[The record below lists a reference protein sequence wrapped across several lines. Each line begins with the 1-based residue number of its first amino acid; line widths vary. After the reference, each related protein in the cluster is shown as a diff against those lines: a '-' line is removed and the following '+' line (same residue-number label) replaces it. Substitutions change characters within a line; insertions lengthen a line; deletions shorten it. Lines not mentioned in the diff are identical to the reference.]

1 MLLRAA
7 GLTAPFPLCLR
18 SGTHPSYSAGY
29 RHKGILTT
37 QCPTWRLLPQ
47 PILPAD
53 VLSPS
58 PLQPPGAQAWL
69 WLCSKAQLTALGS
82 RGGLHPITSHL
93 PHSHSTSAPLGT
105 HPGVGMDVGP
115 SPGHRPELGSAEQAM
130 VRDRQCLWLLYS
142 MDTPAHLSS
151 RRSHGA
157 VQGCSAEALGHKA
170 PLQPLL
176 CLCSLIPHRAENYA
190 MNYAHLAGAL
200 WLHSWFSSLK
210 QAVKL
215 SENKNSICHLEA
227 KCS

>member
-1 MLLRAA
+1 MGFLHFGTLNVTGLWVWHQTQAVPGEKPVPSAGWGVLLRAA

-53 VLSPS
+53 ILSPS

-151 RRSHGA
+151 RRSR
-157 VQGCSAEALGHKA
+157 VQCRDVQLRLWGTKH
-170 PLQPLL
+170 L
-176 CLCSLIPHRAENYA
+176 CN
-190 MNYAHLAGAL
+190 
-200 WLHSWFSSLK
+200 
-210 QAVKL
+210 L
-215 SENKNSICHLEA
+215 SCVCVH
-227 KCS
+227 